1 MENSDPPSE
10 AFLQEQF
17 HRHQQ
22 VQENMRLKPE
32 PKRDDGFRSEISA
45 RAGEIPVDVEPEKK
59 PREVNKRENREEDQP
74 MVEPVAEL
82 EESEEP
88 VILEEAPV
96 VKRKQIIQH
105 FLKI

>member
-1 MENSDPPSE
+1 
-10 AFLQEQF
+10 
-17 HRHQQ
+17 
-22 VQENMRLKPE
+22 
-32 PKRDDGFRSEISA
+32 
-45 RAGEIPVDVEPEKK
+45 
-59 PREVNKRENREEDQP
+59 
-74 MVEPVAEL
+74 VEPVAEL